1 MTGMVVQLTPGNWG
15 QESDATASSPS
26 IEPISL
32 LLTVII
38 TLLQISVV
46 VEGVW

>member
-1 MTGMVVQLTPGNWG
+1 MVVQLTPGNWG

-32 LLTVII
+32 LLSYCLFPTN
-38 TLLQISVV
+38 ISS
-46 VEGVW
+46 G